1 MRRYRAFIP
10 LALAFAQAAHAQ
22 VPAKIDFVRDVQPI
36 FQTYCVGC
44 HGPSQQMNG
53 LRLDRRRDAML
64 GGTLPMIGPENAAGS
79 RLYLRLIGSQYGL
92 QMPPTGALSTEQI
105 SIIKAW
111 IDQGAVW
118 PDQAS
123 GETPPAPPD
132 PKVAS
137 MLDALRNGDRRS
149 FQRLLKA
156 DPQAA
161 SRKGIN
167 GSTPLM
173 YAALY
178 SDAATVRLLLES
190 GANPNI
196 RNDAGATALMWASD
210 DAEKTRLLLENGAD
224 ANARSSDGRTPLLTA
239 ADQYG
244 ASPVVKLLLNHGAK
258 SSAKASENAVASGIT
273 PLAEAARAGDEASMR
288 LLIEHGASIKD
299 AGPQGL
305 YFALHSNCAACRDL
319 MIRSADRNF
328 LNAAMLMNSPP
339 RGDALDVK
347 MLLDRG
353 ADANATDREGRTILM
368 LAASSDALPTEGIQT
383 LLERGADI
391 HAKTAEGETALDL
404 AKLRGQTPV
413 VDLLIKAGARGSG
426 ALPGPAAK
434 PVPATSPRA
443 AVARSLTLLQR
454 TDVTFLRKAGCVSCH
469 NNSLTAMTVAR
480 ARDNGIAV
488 DDQIARKQLTAIGA
502 YIESWR
508 ERVLQGQGIPGLSDT
523 ISYILLG
530 MAAENYPPDRATDAL
545 ARYLKGRQSPDG
557 RWRIRD
563 HRPPLET
570 SDISLTAVSLRA
582 IQAYGLKTQRPAYEK
597 AIQLAAR
604 WLETAQ
610 PESTEDRTFQLLGLT
625 WAGGNKES
633 IRKAARALLAEQRS
647 DGGWAQIPT
656 LASDAYATGQALV
669 ALKDSGSL
677 GVADSAYQRGT
688 RFLLNTQFEDG
699 SWYVRSRSIAI
710 MPFFESDF
718 PFGPDQWIS
727 AAATNW
733 AAMALVAQ
741 VSDLRNINSRS
752 R

>member
-10 LALAFAQAAHAQ
+10 WALALGHATHAQ
-22 VPAKIDFVRDVQPI
+22 VPGKIDFVRDVQPI
-36 FQTYCVGC
+36 FKTYCVGC

-53 LRLDRRRDAML
+53 LRLDRRRDAMR
-64 GGTLPMIGPENAAGS
+64 GGTVPVIGPENAAAS

-92 QMPPTGALSTEQI
+92 QMPPTGALSAEQI

-111 IDQGAVW
+111 IDQGAQW
-118 PDQAS
+118 PDDVS
-123 GETPPAPPD
+123 GEIPPAPPD
-132 PKVAS
+132 PQAAPI
-137 MLDALRNGDRRS
+137 LDALRNGDR
-149 FQRLLKA
+149 QILQKLLKS

-161 SRKGIN
+161 NRTGIG
-167 GSTPLM
+167 GSTVLM

-178 SDAATVRLLLES
+178 GDATTVRLLLAS

-196 RNDAGATALMWASD
+196 RSDAGATALMWAAD

-224 ANARSSDGRTPLLTA
+224 ANARSDDGRTPLMIA

-244 ASPVVKLLLNHGAK
+244 ASPVVKLLLDHGAK
-258 SSAKASENAVASGIT
+258 PSVKAAETGVGGVT
-273 PLAEAARAGDEASMR
+273 PLAEAARAGDEATMR
-288 LLIEHGASIKD
+288 LLIEHGASVKD

-305 YFALHSNCAACRDL
+305 YLALHSNCAACRDL
-319 MIRSADRNF
+319 MIQSADRNF
-328 LNAAMLMNSPP
+328 LSAAMVLNSPP

-353 ADANATDREGRTILM
+353 ADANATDRDGRTILM
-368 LAASSDALPTEGIQT
+368 LAASSDALPIDGVRA
-383 LLERGADI
+383 LLARGADI
-391 HAKTAEGETALDL
+391 HAKTAQGETALDF
-404 AKLRGQTPV
+404 AKLRGSTPV
-413 VDLLIKAGARGSG
+413 VDQLVKAGARD
-426 ALPGPAAK
+426 PGVPTGPIAKPSPAA
-434 PVPATSPRA
+434 SPRA
-443 AVARSLTLLQR
+443 AVARSLPLLQR
-454 TDVTFLRKAGCVSCH
+454 SDVTFLRKAGCVSCH

-480 ARDNGIAV
+480 ARGNGIPV
-488 DDQIARKQLTAIGA
+488 DDGIANKQLASIGS

-508 ERVLQGQGIPGLSDT
+508 ERVLQGEGIPGLSDT

-570 SDISLTAVSLRA
+570 SDISLTAISLRA
-582 IQAYGLKTQRPAYEK
+582 IQAYGLKTQRPEYEK
-597 AIQLAAR
+597 AIQLGKR
-604 WLETAQ
+604 WLENAQ
-610 PESTEDRTFQLLGLT
+610 PQSIEDRAFQLLGLT
-625 WAGGNKES
+625 WAGGNKDT
-633 IRKAARALLAEQRS
+633 IRKAALALIAEQRS

-669 ALKDSGSL
+669 ALKDSGTLAST
-677 GVADSAYQRGT
+677 DPAYQRGSQ
-688 RFLLNTQFEDG
+688 FLLNTQFEDG
-699 SWYVRSRSIAI
+699 SWYVRSRDLPI

-718 PFGPDQWIS
+718 PYGRDQWIS

-733 AAMALVAQ
+733 AAMALA
-741 VSDLRNINSRS
+741 SAH
-752 R
+752 